1 MGLRL
6 TASIALNPFTGQGFR
21 ATLPPERLRALLQFI
36 IQYVTLVM
44 DQGMY
49 YMFDDMIP
57 SCFFFCKVKMPENT
71 FIPALNSLTVQTRN
85 ALLLGLK
92 L

>member
-6 TASIALNPFTGQGFR
+6 TASIALNLFTGQGFR

-36 IQYVTLVM
+36 IQYVTLVI

-49 YMFDDMIP
+49 YMF
-57 SCFFFCKVKMPENT
+57 
-71 FIPALNSLTVQTRN
+71 
-85 ALLLGLK
+85 
-92 L
+92 